1 MKNRITILNREYKI
15 DKTKGTIVCI
25 LTCAPNFKNID
36 DSWSF
41 GWGDFHPWTKKFP
54 TYFTKKSRKFG
65 WCAFTVIGKAKCNE
79 VDTFNEITGRRIAES
94 KARLKAYKVGEY
106 IWECFQNMFEDYLY
120 ACIKTKEA
128 CKEEFNNELYHLNTL
143 SNDN

>member
-25 LTCAPNFKNID
+25 LTCAPNFKNIND
-36 DSWSF
+36 VWGF
-41 GWGDFHPWTKKFP
+41 GWGDLHPWTKKFP
-54 TYFTKKSRKFG
+54 TYFTKKSHKFG
-65 WCAFTVIGKAKCNE
+65 YCAFTVIGKAKCNE

>member
-36 DSWSF
+36 DT
-41 GWGDFHPWTKKFP
+41 WGFCWGNFRPWTKKFP

-65 WCAFTVIGKAKCNE
+65 YYAFTVIGKAKCNE

-106 IWECFQNMFEDYLY
+106 IWEWFQNMFEDYLY